1 MAIENVYYC
10 EKCNKTMGG
19 DQFYSSN
26 NLEKYPNEGKLNQCK
41 KCITMHVDNWNPDTY
56 LWILQEIDV
65 PYIPEEWN
73 KLMVTY
79 AKDKSKLTGLSIIG
93 RYLSKMKLKQF
104 KDYRW
109 KDNEFLQEL
118 NNSKIEQTMKRQ
130 GYDAQQ
136 IAQAIN
142 KATFDIPTEELTE
155 PVYQTIEENEEPQED
170 YFAQQSGSDNDF
182 DDDLTEED
190 RLYLRLKWGKTYKPE
205 EWIRLEQL
213 YKEMMDSYDIQSAGH
228 IDTLKL
234 ICKTS
239 LKANQLIDIGDVEGF
254 QKMSKV
260 YDSLMKS
267 GKFTAAQNKSES
279 GEFIDSISELVELCE
294 KEGFIPRYYTETPM
308 DKVDETLAD
317 LKGYTRSLVIE
328 EMNLGNLIENAVKE
342 MARQE
347 SKEEDEDIEDDL
359 DIEEIEALKDEDFES
374 YNEFLDEE
382 ISADW
387 IGGLNYGF
395 TKFIR
400 SQLAKKKSRFVGR
413 ACSSYYSRGTLLY
426 LFLA

>member
-73 KLMVTY
+73 KLMATY

-155 PVYQTIEENEEPQED
+155 PIYQPIEENEEPQED

-190 RLYLRLKWGKTYKPE
+190 KLYLRLKWGKTYKPE

-239 LKANQLIDIGDVEGF
+239 LKANQLIDIGDIEGF

-347 SKEEDEDIEDDL
+347 SKEEDEDTEDDL
-359 DIEEIEALKDEDFES
+359 DIEEIEALKDEDFED

-382 ISADW
+382 ISSDFDLMSS
-387 IGGLNYGF
+387 IG
-395 TKFIR
+395 
-400 SQLAKKKSRFVGR
+400 QED
-413 ACSSYYSRGTLLY
+413 
-426 LFLA
+426 